1 VDKVCNFC
9 DFLVKCLDNYFG
21 GINMSSTKD
30 SIKKMLEEKRQG
42 TKQQGSGNK
51 KAAKNLGGNAQ
62 TSRAQR
68 SSSSAVNKSV

>member
-1 VDKVCNFC
+1 
-9 DFLVKCLDNYFG
+9 
-21 GINMSSTKD
+21 MSTTKD

-42 TKQQGSGNK
+42 TKNQGSGNK

-68 SSSSAVNKSV
+68 SSSSSVNKSV